1 MRKHKSAWP
10 FLEPVNKDD
19 VPDYYDVIDDP
30 IDIKTIEKRLQT
42 NYYTTKDIFIK
53 DVKRIFSNATKYN

>member
-19 VPDYYDVIDDP
+19 VPDYYDIITDP
-30 IDIKTIEKRLQT
+30 IGLIKFITKFLDIKTIEKKL
-42 NYYTTKDIFIK
+42 
-53 DVKRIFSNATKYN
+53 